1 MSRYTP
7 TENAVYYV
15 WALTQ
20 EPDVL
25 DAFLGTLEP
34 WEAMAMVSPLGHI
47 ATLLASQVAL
57 YTDCTTEDVIRTLGA
72 TL

>member
-1 MSRYTP
+1 MGDALAYV
-7 TENAVYYV
+7 NA
-15 WALTQ
+15 LIG
-20 EPDVL
+20 EPEVL

-47 ATLLASQVAL
+47 ATSLAAQVAL
-57 YTDCTTEDVIRTLGA
+57 HTDRTTEDVLRALGA

>member
-1 MSRYTP
+1 M
-7 TENAVYYV
+7 
-15 WALTQ
+15 
-20 EPDVL
+20 L
-25 DAFLGTLEP
+25 DEFLGGLEP
-34 WEAMAMVSPLGHI
+34 WEAMAMIAPLGHI